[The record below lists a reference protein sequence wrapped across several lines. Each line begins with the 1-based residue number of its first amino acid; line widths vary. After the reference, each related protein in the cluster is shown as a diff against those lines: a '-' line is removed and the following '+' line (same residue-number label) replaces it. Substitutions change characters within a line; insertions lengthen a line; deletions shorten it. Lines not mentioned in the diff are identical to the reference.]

1 MIGLGQVQLKLG
13 DFRSAQSNFEKVL
26 EIYPDNC
33 ETMKVS
39 ELNESVLAWLFHDLW
54 ACFCE

>member
-39 ELNESVLAWLFHDLW
+39 EFNESVLAWLFHDL
-54 ACFCE
+54 